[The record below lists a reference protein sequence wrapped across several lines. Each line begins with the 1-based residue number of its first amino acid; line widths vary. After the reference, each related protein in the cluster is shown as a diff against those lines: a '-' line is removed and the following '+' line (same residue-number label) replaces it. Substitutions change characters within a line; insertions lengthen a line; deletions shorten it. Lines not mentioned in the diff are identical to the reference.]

1 MKPFQRTMARRTA
14 MQAIYQWQMTGD
26 LPSSIK
32 AQFSSDPECKNVD
45 WEYFDRLF
53 DGVVAEHE
61 ELDSLY
67 KRFLEKR
74 STEDLDQVDRAILRL
89 ACYELL
95 RLSAEVPYKVVINEA
110 VNLAKAFAA
119 EESHRFVNGVL
130 DKVVSKALH
139 LKGDSAE
146 GASHEEADS
155 EAAAEEPSAEEEPAV
170 NAVKSASSS
179 SAASDEQSADGAAED
194 AEPSADVES
203 RPKPMSLDP
212 NSPGRRSRSR
222 SFSGERREHGRSGE
236 GRPSFR
242 KHSDSSFRKGKRP
255 AGGKSGEDGESSG
268 KDGGFRSG
276 FRKDHRPSDRKRPS
290 GPWKARGERKTPSD
304 GSAE

>member
-1 MKPFQRTMARRTA
+1 MARRTA

-139 LKGDSAE
+139 LKGESAE
-146 GASHEEADS
+146 DASHEEA
-155 EAAAEEPSAEEEPAV
+155 ETEEPSSEEVPAV
-170 NAVKSASSS
+170 NAVKSDSASSDS
-179 SAASDEQSADGAAED
+179 SEEQSADLAEEG
-194 AEPSADVES
+194 AEPSADAES

-222 SFSGERREHGRSGE
+222 TFSGERREHGRSGD
-236 GRPSFR
+236 GRTSFR
-242 KHSDSSFRKGKRP
+242 KHSDSSFRKGKRT
-255 AGGKSGEDGESSG
+255 AGGKSGEDSESSG
-268 KDGGFRSG
+268 KEGGFRSG